1 MTFAMTHSALE
12 APRPT
17 GVDPDVLD
25 LEPMLRNFG
34 GISPMVTDLYAL
46 FLRNEEDLHRTIR
59 SKLMDGDLV
68 GARLAAH
75 AAGGAARTAG
85 ARQLATLCSTI
96 EEALVRG
103 DAPAAAHEARE
114 LCGALAAV
122 RAMVARI

>member
-1 MTFAMTHSALE
+1 MTFAMTHPVPH
-12 APRPT
+12 APRPAA
-17 GVDPDVLD
+17 VDPDVLD

-34 GISPMVTDLYAL
+34 AINPMVTDLYAL

-59 SKLMDGDLV
+59 HKLTEGDLT

-85 ARQLATLCSTI
+85 ARQLAALCSTI

-103 DAPAAAHEARE
+103 DAPAAAQEAQE

>member
-1 MTFAMTHSALE
+1 MSVPASE
-12 APRPT
+12 AAHPAA
-17 GVDPDVLD
+17 VDPDVLD

-59 SKLMDGDLV
+59 SKLRDGDLA

-85 ARQLATLCSTI
+85 ARQLAALCSTI

-103 DAPAAAHEARE
+103 DAPAAARGSQA
-114 LCGALAAV
+114 LSGALAAV